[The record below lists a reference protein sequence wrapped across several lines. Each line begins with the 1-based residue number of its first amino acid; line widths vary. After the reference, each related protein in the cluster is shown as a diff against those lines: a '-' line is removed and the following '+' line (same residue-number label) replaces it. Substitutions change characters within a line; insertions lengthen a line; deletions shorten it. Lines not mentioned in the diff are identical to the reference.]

1 MYCSTCGAA
10 IPQNL
15 TYCNRCGARVGAK
28 VDDLTKPIELYPG
41 SLIWAIVAVFIG
53 GLGAIIGLIAV
64 MKEVAGFDLSM
75 VWAVTMISFIMM
87 LGIEGVLIW
96 MFFSGRKTAK
106 QLISGNR
113 LKEQTTK
120 ELVEGSMPLLA
131 EPMASVTEQ
140 TTRAFEPVY
149 NKQR

>member
-1 MYCSTCGAA
+1 MYCSTCGSA
-10 IPQNL
+10 ITQNL

-28 VDDLTKPIELYPG
+28 SDELAKPIELYPE

-53 GLGAIIGLIAV
+53 GIGVIIGLMAV

-75 VWAVTMISFIMM
+75 VWAVTMISFMMM
-87 LGIEGVLIW
+87 LGIEGVLIY

-120 ELVEGSMPLLA
+120 ELVEESMPLLP
-131 EPMASVTEQ
+131 EPVASVTEQ
-140 TTRAFEPVY
+140 TTRAFEPIF
-149 NKQR
+149 NKQK

>member
-1 MYCSTCGAA
+1 MYCSTCAAA

-28 VDDLTKPIELYPG
+28 GDELAKPIGFYPE

-53 GLGAIIGLIAV
+53 GIGVLIGLIAV
-64 MKEVAGFDLSM
+64 MREVAGFDLSM
-75 VWAVTMISFIMM
+75 VWAVTMISFMMM
-87 LGIEGVLIW
+87 LGIEGVLIY

-106 QLISGNR
+106 QLISGSR
-113 LKEQTTK
+113 LKEQKTK
-120 ELVEGSMPLLA
+120 ELEEASIPLLP
-131 EPMASVTEQ
+131 EPVPSVTEQ
-140 TTRAFEPVY
+140 TTRSFEPVY